1 MTARKSALPFYA
13 AAVVW
18 LAYACFLP
26 LYQPVHFVL
35 AAMAS
40 LIAFLTAALL
50 CRGAAIGAAAAAEAK
65 TPKKEEASTG
75 NADLDKM
82 LKDGQLAVAEMK
94 RLDDSI
100 ADPEIS
106 ADIVRL
112 EEISG
117 KIFQLVR
124 EDPSK
129 LPQIRKFMDY
139 YLPTTLKL
147 LNAYD
152 RASAAGVS
160 GENIN
165 STIAK
170 VSGMMKTVVSAF
182 EKQLDALFGSEALDI
197 STDITV
203 LENMMAREGLTGDQ
217 LHAQTTPKDDG
228 EIKLDL

>member
-65 TPKKEEASTG
+65 KEETPKKEEASTG

-129 LPQIRKFMDY
+129 LPQIRKFMSFLNCLAD
-139 YLPTTLKL
+139 L
-147 LNAYD
+147 LT
-152 RASAAGVS
+152 RL
-160 GENIN
+160 
-165 STIAK
+165 TI
-170 VSGMMKTVVSAF
+170 
-182 EKQLDALFGSEALDI
+182 QISE
-197 STDITV
+197 
-203 LENMMAREGLTGDQ
+203 
-217 LHAQTTPKDDG
+217 TPS
-228 EIKLDL
+228 